1 MLTHD
6 EFTSRSAFEQS
17 DLLAF
22 AYGRL
27 IKDPPEGFRARLPVP
42 PMLMVDRISE
52 ITAAKS
58 KGTISATRDVRL
70 DDWFFH
76 CHFLGDPVQP
86 GCLGLDGVWQLL
98 GFYCNWRGGVGAGR
112 ALGCGE
118 VEFFGQI
125 RPHDGVMRYEITVKR
140 YTELKNAG
148 ASMVVGDGTVLIDD
162 EEIYT
167 VKGARV
173 GLFRDIDY
181 PDYPFESENSKGGR
195 MER

>member
-1 MLTHD
+1 MLTHA
-6 EFTSRSAFEQS
+6 EFTRRDSFSQQ

-27 IKDPPEGFRARLPVP
+27 VKDAPEGFKARLPVP
-42 PMLMVDRISE
+42 PMLMVDRIDHISGD
-52 ITAAKS
+52 KS
-58 KGTISATRDVRL
+58 RGKISAARDVRV

-76 CHFLGDPVQP
+76 
-86 GCLGLDGVWQLL
+86 GVWQLL

-125 RPHDGVMRYEITVKR
+125 RPHDKVMRYEVDIKR

-148 ASMVVGDGTVLIDD
+148 ASMVIGDARVLIDD
-162 EEIYT
+162 QEIYT

-181 PDYPFESENSKGGR
+181 PDYPYESANARGGR

>member
-1 MLTHD
+1 M
-6 EFTSRSAFEQS
+6 
-17 DLLAF
+17 
-22 AYGRL
+22 
-27 IKDPPEGFRARLPVP
+27 
-42 PMLMVDRISE
+42 
-52 ITAAKS
+52 
-58 KGTISATRDVRL
+58 
-70 DDWFFH
+70 
-76 CHFLGDPVQP
+76 
-86 GCLGLDGVWQLL
+86 
-98 GFYCNWRGGVGAGR
+98 GAGR

-125 RPHDGVMRYEITVKR
+125 RPHDSVMRYEITVKR

-148 ASMVVGDGTVLIDD
+148 ASMVVGDAQVLIDD

-181 PDYPFESENSKGGR
+181 PDYPERSEHSRGGR